1 MLLCGFALAAA
12 VFGTSGCSTEV
23 KLPGMFGDD
32 KPVQTGSILS
42 PSSPEG
48 PGLPPASDLAYA
60 KVAAAEVMKSG
71 SGDASLPWQNP
82 ASGARGTVTPVAAA
96 YRVEGA
102 LCRDFVAS
110 YVAEG
115 TESWMQGEAC
125 RASRGRWEVRNLKAW
140 RRS

>member
-1 MLLCGFALAAA
+1 MLLCGFALAVLGVAA
-12 VFGTSGCSTEV
+12 SGCSTEV

-125 RASRGRWEVRNLKAW
+125 RAARGRWEVRNLKAW